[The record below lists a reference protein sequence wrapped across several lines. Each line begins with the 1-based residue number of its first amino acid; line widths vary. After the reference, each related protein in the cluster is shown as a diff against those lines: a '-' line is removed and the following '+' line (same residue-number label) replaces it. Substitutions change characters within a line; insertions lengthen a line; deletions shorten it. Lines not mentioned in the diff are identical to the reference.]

1 MYQALY
7 RTYRPA
13 SFDDVV
19 GQRAV
24 TETLRRQVAE
34 GRLSHA
40 YLFTGTRGTGK
51 TTCARILAK
60 AVNCQHPV
68 NGNPCNTC
76 PACRGIDEGTI
87 LDVLEIDAAS
97 NSGVD
102 HIRSLRED
110 AVYAPAEVKRRVF
123 IIDEVHMLSTAAFNA
138 LLKIIEEPPEHL
150 MFILATTELQKVP
163 ATILSRCQRYSFRR
177 LQSSDIEAR
186 LKYVALQEHLSLAD
200 DAGRLLAQLADGGMR
215 DALSLLDQC
224 AGVSDRLTAESVYAA
239 LGLAGEQRSAAI
251 LRAVADHDAAA
262 ALTMLSD
269 LYSAGKDLAAL
280 LSELTSLSRDLLI
293 RRTIPGAS
301 SLLSGLCSESEAAAL
316 AARFTPAELLR
327 ITSLLQQTA
336 SGFAR
341 SANRR
346 IDAELC
352 LLRMCDPS
360 LSLEAEALDARLS
373 RVEEQLRSGVV
384 PAAQPAAPAQPAPAG
399 DTPPWDDDGPP
410 PIWEQE
416 PPPPPDDRYAPPEP
430 PAPAASPASGSLPV
444 GFWADFIAAVR
455 PALSPMVRGFFAAS
469 GPVTAELEGD
479 ALTLFCASDMVK
491 RMVDRPEVCTLAG
504 QKAGALLGKPVQ
516 VRVALAGAG
525 SKSDAFGQLISRA
538 KGLDNVTIK

>member
-1 MYQALY
+1 
-7 RTYRPA
+7 
-13 SFDDVV
+13 
-19 GQRAV
+19 
-24 TETLRRQVAE
+24 
-34 GRLSHA
+34 
-40 YLFTGTRGTGK
+40 
-51 TTCARILAK
+51 
-60 AVNCQHPV
+60 
-68 NGNPCNTC
+68 
-76 PACRGIDEGTI
+76 
-87 LDVLEIDAAS
+87 
-97 NSGVD
+97 
-102 HIRSLRED
+102 
-110 AVYAPAEVKRRVF
+110 
-123 IIDEVHMLSTAAFNA
+123 
-138 LLKIIEEPPEHL
+138 
-150 MFILATTELQKVP
+150 
-163 ATILSRCQRYSFRR
+163 
-177 LQSSDIEAR
+177 
-186 LKYVALQEHLSLAD
+186 
-200 DAGRLLAQLADGGMR
+200 MR

-301 SLLSGLCSESEAAAL
+301 SLLSGLCSESEATAL

-430 PAPAASPASGSLPV
+430 PAPVASPASDSLPV

-455 PALSPMVRGFFAAS
+455 PALSPMVRGFFAAN

-504 QKAGALLGKPVQ
+504 QKASALLGKPVQ

>member
-399 DTPPWDDDGPP
+399 GTPPWDDDGPP
-410 PIWEQE
+410 PIWEE
-416 PPPPPDDRYAPPEP
+416 PPPPPEP
-430 PAPAASPASGSLPV
+430 PAPVASPASDSLPV

-455 PALSPMVRGFFAAS
+455 PALSPMVRGFFAAN

-516 VRVALAGAG
+516 VRVTLAGAG
-525 SKSDAFGQLISRA
+525 NDAFGQLVSRA
-538 KGLDNVTIK
+538 RGLDNITIK